1 MGTLKFKVGD
11 KVRVKS
17 LEWYNEK
24 KDSIGYIPIGQ
35 VFTDAMS
42 KYCGSILTIKEIFED
57 FYIVNENTKNWQ
69 DWMLEDE
76 VVNEEKEEVEQSN
89 QSDMETKEMTKEE
102 ALAFVCNSKI
112 FCVSNEEAEA
122 LQRKLFE
129 IGCEWDNINQSKK
142 VLTDIW
148 AFHIDTKGKMQHN
161 FKRIIWWSEG
171 EEEVKDVE
179 EILNIEI
186 EEKEEKPKFDP
197 KTLQDFQKVLY
208 RSTNTDWWR
217 LGFFENYNE
226 DKKDKFGIVG
236 QDANSYE
243 QCVPYNEETESLKG
257 KCLDAPD
264 FYKNW

>member
-1 MGTLKFKVGD
+1 METLKFKVGD

-24 KDSIGYIPIGQ
+24 KDSIGHIPIGQ

-76 VVNEEKEEVEQSN
+76 VVTEEKQEVEQLIKN
-89 QSDMETKEMTKEE
+89 NMETKEMTEE
-102 ALAFVCNSKI
+102 EVFVYLGSTKI
-112 FCVSNEEAEA
+112 LCASTEETAKVQE
-122 LQRKLFE
+122 KLFE
-129 IGCEWDNINQSKK
+129 LGMSWIYDGKNIRKDKYLLFINKK
-142 VLTDIW
+142 QELQYCSDIEYW
-148 AFHIDTKGKMQHN
+148 M
-161 FKRIIWWSEG
+161 
-171 EEEVKDVE
+171 KDVNRRIE
-179 EILNIEI
+179 PSEILAIQIKE
-186 EEKEEKPKFDP
+186 EEKPKFDP